1 MAKRQK
7 LELPANP
14 RVLIVTPEI
23 AYLPLGM
30 GAETGHLGA
39 KAGGLA
45 DVSASLVGA
54 LHKLGAD
61 VHVAMPNYR
70 RMFSIET
77 AEMLDQEMRTYRK
90 RLSDR
95 RIHLAEDRAFYY
107 CNEVYSQYYSDN
119 NRVALAFQREVINNI
134 IPEVDPDLIHCNDWM
149 TGLIP
154 AVARRMRIPCLFT
167 FHNIHTCKM
176 TLSEIEDAGIDA
188 ADFWKYLFFEHYPVN
203 YEQSR
208 SSNRVDLLSSAI
220 FASHFINT
228 VSPTF
233 LQEVKDGWHEFVDE
247 GIGYQIEQK
256 ANAGCAVGI
265 LNAPDDQF
273 DPSSD
278 PAVPHH
284 YTPTTHVK
292 GKKQNKLV
300 FQEKVGLVQDPDAP
314 LFFWPSRLDT
324 MQKGCELLAHILFD
338 IVDEYWDEG
347 LQVAFV
353 ANGPFSHH
361 FRNIVGVHDLHE
373 RVAVH
378 AFNEDLSHLGYAAAD
393 FVLMP
398 SAFEPCGLPQ
408 MIGATFG
415 SLPVVHDTGGLHD
428 TIKPLD
434 VEAGTGNGF
443 NFEIHDAEGLR
454 WAIDQAIGFWQE
466 PDGVRAK
473 AITRVMKESAARFN
487 HSVTA
492 RHYIEIYERM
502 LRRPLVVN
510 GS

>member
-1 MAKRQK
+1 MAQRQK
-7 LELPANP
+7 LEIPTNP
-14 RVLIVTPEI
+14 RVLVVTPEI

-30 GAETGHLGA
+30 GSEWSHLTA

-45 DVSASLVGA
+45 DVSASLVAA
-54 LHKLGAD
+54 LFNLGAD

-77 AEMLDQEMRTYRK
+77 AEMLDQEMRVYRK

-107 CNEVYSQYYSDN
+107 CNEVYSQYYTDN

-134 IPEVDPDLIHCNDWM
+134 IPEVNPDLIHCNDWM

-154 AVARRMRIPCLFT
+154 AVARRLRIPSLFT
-167 FHNIHTCKM
+167 FHNIHSCKM

-188 ADFWKYLFFEHYPVN
+188 ADFWKYLYYEHHPAN
-203 YEQSR
+203 YESTR
-208 SSNRVDLLSSAI
+208 DNNRVDLLTSAI

-233 LQEVKDGWHEFVDE
+233 LQEVKDGWHSFVD
-247 GIGYQIEQK
+247 GAIGYQIEQK
-256 ANAGCAVGI
+256 ASAGCAVGI

-273 DPSSD
+273 DPATD
-278 PAVPHH
+278 PALPHN
-284 YTPTTHVK
+284 YDPKNHVE
-292 GKKQNKLV
+292 GKRKNKVIL
-300 FQEKVGLVQDPDAP
+300 QERIGLTQDPDAP
-314 LFFWPSRLDT
+314 LFFWPSRLDNI
-324 MQKGCELLAHILFD
+324 QKGCELLSHILFD
-338 IVDEYWDEG
+338 VVNDYWDEG
-347 LQVAFV
+347 LQIAFV
-353 ANGPFSHH
+353 ADGPFAIH
-361 FRNIVGVHDLHE
+361 FRNIVSMHDLHD

-378 AFNEDLSHLGYAAAD
+378 VFKEELSHLGYAAAD
-393 FVLMP
+393 YVLMP

-434 VEAGTGNGF
+434 VEKGTGNGF
-443 NFEIHDAEGLR
+443 SFAVHDAEGLR
-454 WAIDQAIGFWQE
+454 WAIDEAMKFWHQ
-466 PDGVRAK
+466 PDEVRSTQ
-473 AITRVMKESAARFN
+473 ISRVMKQAAARFN

-492 RHYIEIYERM
+492 KHYIEIYERM
-502 LRRPLVVN
+502 LRRPLVN
-510 GS
+510 GM